1 VIESG
6 ARLGSGIDG
15 LVRWWRLAIRA
26 LCDKNRVWRRAES
39 VNCDWIVCRI
49 GVGLEKS
56 PGLRSRTRSSQK
68 GSLRTPGYTAG
79 GSPYQAKGTGLHEN
93 SAPALSA
100 IIPVMIAKMK
110 PIAPS
115 QSKSPASVPR
125 LAEMSGSILLFMI
138 GLLVNLGR
146 C

>member
-1 VIESG
+1 MTVSVRKETAPSSRESANHRFLSCRVHLG
-6 ARLGSGIDG
+6 RQKKQGPARLGPGIDG

-68 GSLRTPGYTAG
+68 ESLRTPRVHGRG
-79 GSPYQAKGTGLHEN
+79 F
-93 SAPALSA
+93 ALS
-100 IIPVMIAKMK
+100 
-110 PIAPS
+110 S
-115 QSKSPASVPR
+115 QR
-125 LAEMSGSILLFMI
+125 NGLAREQCTGPLS
-138 GLLVNLGR
+138 
-146 C
+146 